1 MMHKASN
8 GIGLHAGSPVS
19 VVVDT
24 SAILCCVADGKDV
37 IEAIEEA
44 ICNEVEVLIPENVA
58 DELKTLAKR
67 RGRRGELARAAIN
80 LLKRYIDE
88 GRVKLVRGG
97 EGDTDT
103 IILELSSE
111 TRSYVATADARM
123 AARARV
129 LGAPTLI
136 YRKAKKRFELS

>member
-1 MMHKASN
+1 MARKDSSGM
-8 GIGLHAGSPVS
+8 GLESAR

-44 ICNEVEVLIPENVA
+44 ICNRVEIVIPENVA
-58 DELKTLAKR
+58 YELEALAKG
-67 RGRRGELARAAIN
+67 RGRRGELARASLN
-80 LLKRYIDE
+80 LLTRYISE
-88 GRVKLVRGG
+88 KRVKLVRGG
-97 EGDTDT
+97 KGDADT
-103 IILELSSE
+103 IILELSSA

-123 AARARV
+123 AAKVRV
-129 LGAPTLI
+129 LGTPTLM

>member
-1 MMHKASN
+1 
-8 GIGLHAGSPVS
+8 
-19 VVVDT
+19 
-24 SAILCCVADGKDV
+24 VADGKDV

-44 ICNEVEVLIPENVA
+44 ICNEVEVLVPENVS
-58 DELKTLAKR
+58 DEIEELAKG
-67 RGRRGELARAAIN
+67 RGRRGELARAALK
-80 LLKRYIDE
+80 LLKRYVDE
-88 GRVKLVRGG
+88 KRVKLVRGG

-123 AARARV
+123 AARARL
-129 LGAPTLI
+129 LGAPTLM